1 MAQKKKNRSKNGLV
15 EKVVLATAIL
25 NLVKA
30 LIEFIQE
37 LTG

>member
-1 MAQKKKNRSKNGLV
+1 MAQKKRNRSKNQSL
-15 EKVVLATAIL
+15 EKIVLATAIL

-30 LIEFIQE
+30 LIEIIRE

>member
-1 MAQKKKNRSKNGLV
+1 MAQKKRNRSKNSSL
-15 EKVVLATAIL
+15 EKIVLATAIL

-30 LIEFIQE
+30 LIEIIRE

>member
-1 MAQKKKNRSKNGLV
+1 MAQKKRNRSKNHAL
-15 EKVVLATAIL
+15 EKIVLATAIL

>member
-1 MAQKKKNRSKNGLV
+1 MAQKKRNRSKNRSL
-15 EKVVLATAIL
+15 EKIVLATAIL

-30 LIEFIQE
+30 LIEIIRE

>member
-1 MAQKKKNRSKNGLV
+1 MAQKKQNRGKNGLV

-25 NLVKA
+25 NLVKT
-30 LIEFIQE
+30 LIEIIKS